1 MRNLQEHAWNEHRFN
16 LHIRRQGNYSA
27 SFCFGFFPLLYI
39 PALDWEMRRFQ
50 LRRSMWNPLAGSH
63 RQQRPAAATAN
74 IDSVGTTRQV
84 APLDSSGPPLDLLWT
99 HHPLDQSRG
108 GGECQGIGRNG
119 TVNPSCQAITKLIS
133 WYFLL
138 ICLVCLFLSF
148 FSLFFLPFILRNA
161 QLHNLRAKRCISPSS
176 TVCLHHILWWKKA
189 QHKCPDW
196 AERSGHG
203 GRREAA
209 LLWPCIFH
217 TPFLCRLRL
226 NCGSLCV
233 FRCHSRPRMPEWF
246 QNQVKVIRQEW
257 PHRNNISHSH
267 LHLLNWQCLS
277 LCLRVFVL
285 AAVHD
290 PPHPQIWNARALLL
304 LQDPALL
311 YPPQPKGTFLKD
323 FRCIYGISILYTPYW
338 LLPHQKCVA
347 TSCVQSNA
355 SVSLVG
361 KATLWVF
368 SLEQTN
374 QFHPFYILHSQ

>member
-1 MRNLQEHAWNEHRFN
+1 MSTDLIFISDDRVITQLAFV
-16 LHIRRQGNYSA
+16 
-27 SFCFGFFPLLYI
+27 FCFFPSYIFLHLTERWDDFSYAAVCEIPWQALTDSNALLQRQ
-39 PALDWEMRRFQ
+39 PTLTAWAPPD
-50 LRRSMWNPLAGSH
+50 RSLPS
-63 RQQRPAAATAN
+63 T
-74 IDSVGTTRQV
+74 
-84 APLDSSGPPLDLLWT
+84 PLDLLWT
-99 HHPLDQSRG
+99 SSGPPLNPPPVGSKPG

-138 ICLVCLFLSF
+138 IGLVCLFLSF

-176 TVCLHHILWWKKA
+176 TVCLHHIPWWKKA

-196 AERSGHG
+196 AERGGHG

-290 PPHPQIWNARALLL
+290 PP
-304 LQDPALL
+304 
-311 YPPQPKGTFLKD
+311 PPPNLKCTSAIVAPGSS
-323 FRCIYGISILYTPYW
+323 FTIS
-338 LLPHQKCVA
+338 A
-347 TSCVQSNA
+347 AAERN
-355 SVSLVG
+355 VSEGL
-361 KATLWVF
+361 
-368 SLEQTN
+368 
-374 QFHPFYILHSQ
+374 